1 MSSPDFPVELSLEA
15 PLAIVDLETTGG
27 DPARHRVTEVAVI
40 TVDGFRVTGEW
51 STLVNPETT
60 IPADI
65 QALTGITNDMVAGA
79 PRFASLA
86 AELHERLG
94 GRVFIAHN
102 ASFDYGFLRSE
113 FERAGRRF
121 EAPTLCTVRLSRRLY
136 RGEGGHSLDA
146 LIARHALDCRAR
158 HRAFGDAEV
167 LWQFLRRAASDHGDE
182 VLAVAARQALRQ
194 IVLPPQLE
202 RAAVDAVPEA
212 PGAYLLYGEGA
223 APLYVGHG
231 LNLRAR
237 VLSHFEGYRHAGKA
251 ARLAREVRRIE
262 WQRSAG
268 ELGARLREA
277 KLVRTLR
284 PELNRIPRARDLG
297 SEPLWPHRSP
307 LGVVE
312 RAPDGERSEVHVV
325 DRWRYLG
332 TASCEADLAELLE
345 ARQRAPFDAEHW
357 RILSRHLSR
366 RGARTIELAA

>member
-1 MSSPDFPVELSLEA
+1 MSSSDFSGALSLEA

-27 DPARHRVTEVAVI
+27 DPARHRVTEIAVI
-40 TVDGFRVTGEW
+40 TLDGFRVTGEW
-51 STLVNPETT
+51 STLVNPETA

-79 PRFASLA
+79 PRFGQLA

-113 FERAGRRF
+113 FERAGRGF

-136 RGEGGHSLDA
+136 RGESGHSLDA

-182 VLAVAARQALRQ
+182 VLTVAARQALRR

-223 APLYVGHG
+223 APLYAGHG

-237 VLSHFEGYRHAGKA
+237 VLSHFEGPARAGKA

-268 ELGARLREA
+268 ELGGRLREA
-277 KLVRTLR
+277 KLVRALE
-284 PELNRIPRARDLG
+284 PQLNRIVRVR
-297 SEPLWPHRSP
+297 EPAEEPPWPYRGP

-312 RAPDGERSEVHVV
+312 RDPAGERSEVHVI

-332 TASCEADLAELLE
+332 TASCGADVAELLE
-345 ARQRAPFDAEHW
+345 ARHRAPFDAGHW
-357 RILSRHLSR
+357 RILSRHLAR
-366 RGARTIELAA
+366 RGVRTIELGV